1 MLKKIILHFWSMR
14 RQFAKYFIVGFSGL
28 FLDMGSLYL
37 LTEVAHLR
45 PVFGVMINGIF
56 MLNYIFFLNKH
67 WTFRSIGVTH
77 KQMVRFFILAGF
89 NYVISIGFMYLFN
102 DKLGMNHFLARIS
115 NIAMAVAWNFFL
127 YKYWVYKKEE
137 VSAVVPPA
145 PAQS

>member
-37 LTEVAHLR
+37 LTEFLHVR
-45 PVFGVMINGIF
+45 PVFGVMINGLF

-67 WTFRSIGVTH
+67 WTFKSTGVTH

-89 NYVISIGFMYLFN
+89 NYIITIVWMFFFN
-102 DKLGMNHFLARIS
+102 HKMGIDYKLVRIS
-115 NIAMAVAWNFFL
+115 NIIIAVAWNFL
-127 YKYWVYKKEE
+127 IYKYWVYKQDETF
-137 VSAVVPPA
+137 AVVPSA
-145 PAQS
+145 PAQP

>member
-37 LTEVAHLR
+37 LTEFLHVR
-45 PVFGVMINGIF
+45 PVFGVMINGLF

-67 WTFRSIGVTH
+67 WTFKSTGVTH

-89 NYVISIGFMYLFN
+89 NYIVTIAWMFFFN
-102 DKLGMNHFLARIS
+102 HKMGIDYKLVRIS
-115 NIAMAVAWNFFL
+115 NIIIAVAWNFL
-127 YKYWVYKKEE
+127 IYKYWVYRQDEKP
-137 VSAVVPPA
+137 VVLPPA
-145 PAQS
+145 SV